1 MTKATILAV
10 LTTLLELLGLAL
22 IVVGVALFS
31 IPIACIVAGAG
42 LIGVSYLIIGGRR

>member
-1 MTKATILAV
+1 MTKANALAI

-22 IVVGVALFS
+22 IVAGVALFS
-31 IPIACIVAGAG
+31 IPLAFIAAGAG